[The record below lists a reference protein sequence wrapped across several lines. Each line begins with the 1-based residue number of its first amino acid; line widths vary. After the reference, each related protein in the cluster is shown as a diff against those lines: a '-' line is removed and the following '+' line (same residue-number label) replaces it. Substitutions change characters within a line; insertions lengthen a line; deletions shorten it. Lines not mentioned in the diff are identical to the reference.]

1 MVDVSSVFEC
11 SGLAEA
17 VGDKSTKLI
26 AENACKG
33 DMFLVNITEVSFL
46 PLSSAKSFSYSLGC
60 FLISCTS

>member
-17 VGDKSTKLI
+17 VGYKCTKLI

-33 DMFLVNITEVSFL
+33 DRFLVSITEVSFL
-46 PLSSAKSFSYSLGC
+46 PLSSAKSFSYSLGVL
-60 FLISCTS
+60 FNLLH